1 MRLFET
7 SRVIRSVLFAMMCLV
22 GLRERVREGE
32 RTIRLLTLSH
42 SLSHSLSISLSRALL
57 AAVVNSF
64 TFFSTAFVASNL

>member
-42 SLSHSLSISLSRALL
+42 SLSISLSRALL

>member
-7 SRVIRSVLFAMMCLV
+7 SRVIRSVLFSMMCLV
-22 GLRERVREGE
+22 EGLVRGSVKEGE
-32 RTIRLLTLSH
+32 QSDCSLSLTLSL
-42 SLSHSLSISLSRALL
+42 SLFLSLALL